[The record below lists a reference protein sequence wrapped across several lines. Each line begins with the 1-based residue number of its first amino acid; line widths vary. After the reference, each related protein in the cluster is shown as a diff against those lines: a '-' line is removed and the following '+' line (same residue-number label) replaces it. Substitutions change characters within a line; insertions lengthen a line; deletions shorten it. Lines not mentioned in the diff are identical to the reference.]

1 MLDSGYIYTG
11 NVFDKKH
18 SIYDDVPWWKVHGIW
33 LILAAIVIVI
43 IVTVLVRYLVLKNRA
58 FRSIPRK
65 VKFYGYEEKDYKY
78 GSYLNPDVPE
88 KDGYAF
94 CGWFRDPA
102 FLEPWKSTDKVKR
115 DITLYPKWE
124 KER

>member
-1 MLDSGYIYTG
+1 MLDSNYFYTG
-11 NVFDKKH
+11 SIFDR
-18 SIYDDVPWWKVHGIW
+18 DDPIPLTWWDYYGTY
-33 LILAAIVIVI
+33 VIVASI
-43 IVTVLVRYLVLKNRA
+43 IVAIGLAILVWYLVAKAKADHR
-58 FRSIPRK
+58 IPRK
-65 VKFYGYEEKDYKY
+65 VKFYGYEEKEYTY

-88 KDGYAF
+88 KEGYAF